1 MKKIIL
7 FLTILF
13 LTLVIISCSRFSRI
27 HNPSLLAEESK
38 GSVLLPKRSTFELT
52 QAFEKDGYEVDTLIT
67 YQGKRAIRA
76 QSKIAFNYE
85 TGEPKV
91 VYYLEGTGY
100 QMGYLFG
107 KIAHE
112 EIEIMCTKFM
122 NGIVPAFLKPG
133 SVKPYKSLMGKLMID
148 LIKTNDKNISKVI
161 PQELMNEM
169 EGIVQGCKAVNPKT
183 QVNLE
188 KIFTLNVG
196 VDFLLS
202 QTYNIEGLWKSIP
215 GITGANLK
223 PPLFCN
229 AFSVCNKATVDGKHY
244 YGRDF
249 MFPTANIFQDVA
261 CMIIYN
267 PDPMLDYP
275 KREPVVTVTAPGMVG
290 AITAM
295 NAKGLAFGVDMV
307 PAGNINTKQPGLN
320 SLLLVRHTAHYG
332 SNFQKALQVIIHAP
346 RGVPWLYSIAEAQS
360 GRAAVLEAGAYAD
373 SLDFLSFPSK
383 DLIKEGLLP
392 SKEFL
397 AQHDTLALYYG
408 LKIRWDTYV
417 YPDTFFSFNPGFFTK
432 FDKPYDPEEIFGET
446 AFIDTTFR
454 AKAVPKGYYFAPQRE
469 EKPDLVLTTNMYIN
483 PSMRLC
489 SMAPWTIMVSA
500 DHMDDSQWRYDA
512 LNRLLL
518 RNYGKI
524 DFQKA
529 RDIIDFLAPNGKYYT
544 DFYQEI
550 NNSDYF
556 YQIAAS
562 SDGKTLQVFGATS
575 ICDLTEKIIESH
587 YGYFD
592 DEWITISLENYLKE

>member
-1 MKKIIL
+1 ML
-7 FLTILF
+7 FLAL
-13 LTLVIISCSRFSRI
+13 LVLVFIMISCSRFSRI
-27 HNPSLLAEESK
+27 HKPSLLAEESK
-38 GSVLLPKRSTFELT
+38 VSVQLPKRSTFELT
-52 QAFEKDGYEVDTLIT
+52 KAFEQDGYEIDTVIT

-76 QSKIAFNYE
+76 YSKTAINYE
-85 TGEPKV
+85 TKKQKT

-133 SVKPYKSLMGKLMID
+133 SVKPYKSLMGQLMID
-148 LIKTNDKNISKVI
+148 LIKANDKNMSKVI

-169 EGIVQGCKAVNPKT
+169 EGIVQGCKAANPKT
-183 QVNLE
+183 QVDLE

-229 AFSVCNKATVDGKHY
+229 AFSVCKNATSDGKHY

-249 MFPTANIFQDVA
+249 MFPTANIFQNVA

-275 KREPVVTVTAPGMVG
+275 KRVPIVTVTAPGMVG

-295 NAKGLAFGVDMV
+295 NAKGLAVGVDMV
-307 PAGNINTKQPGLN
+307 PAGNINAKQPGLN

-332 SNFQKALQVIIHAP
+332 SSFQKALQVLIHAP
-346 RGVPWLYSIAEAQS
+346 RGVPWLYSMADAQS

-383 DLIKEGLLP
+383 DLIKEGLFP
-392 SKEFL
+392 TREFL
-397 AQHDTLALYYG
+397 AQYDTLSLLYG
-408 LKIRWDTYV
+408 LKIRRDDYA

-432 FDKPYDPEEIFGET
+432 FGKTYDPEEFFNES
-446 AFIDTTFR
+446 AFIDSTFR

-469 EKPDLVLTTNMYIN
+469 TKPDLVLTTNMYIN

-500 DHMDDSQWRYDA
+500 DHMDDAQWRYDA

-518 RNYGKI
+518 KNYGKI

-529 RDIIDFLAPNGKYYT
+529 KDIIDFLAPNGKFYT

-575 ICDLTEKIIESH
+575 ICDLTEKVIESH
-587 YGYFD
+587 YGYFA
-592 DEWITISLENYLKE
+592 DEWTRISLQNYLKE